1 MNSKSKKIMIACF
14 TLPATLCF
22 LIVFAYPVLRT
33 ILMSFYNIDNIV
45 SRMSEWQFV
54 GLSNFTELLNT
65 SLFRQTW
72 VTFLKIWL
80 FGGITV
86 TLIAL
91 TMAVILTSGIRGKA
105 FFRAA
110 IYLPNTISAVA
121 LANMWIHYAFNIR
134 WGLFHSLFS
143 FLGWDKM
150 AEFQWMAPDNLFLS
164 MMIAFCFGAVGYYML
179 IYISGIEKIPVDIY
193 EAARIDG
200 ASIIYN
206 LFHITLPLLKGVFK
220 TTMTI
225 WTTST
230 LGFYI
235 WSQMFSSN
243 KDPSAQIMTPT
254 YYMMRST
261 FGDMT
266 STFTA
271 NNAGLGAAIC
281 VMIMIVAVIVFAA
294 INRIIKNDDITF

>member
-54 GLSNFTELLNT
+54 GLGIFTELLNT

-80 FGGITV
+80 FGGIAV

-110 IYLPNTISAVA
+110 IYLPNIISAVA
-121 LANMWIHYAFNIR
+121 LANMWIHYAFNVR

-150 AEFQWMAPDNLFLS
+150 AEFQWTAPDNLFLS

-179 IYISGIEKIPVDIY
+179 IYISGIEKIPADIY

-200 ASIIYN
+200 ATEWEVFRKIKW
-206 LFHITLPLLKGVFK
+206 PLLRPITSFIIMMGIINSFKVFAEINVMMPPKGP
-220 TTMTI
+220 TS
-225 WTTST
+225 ST
-230 LGFYI
+230 LLAVVYI
-235 WSQMFSSN
+235 YEQAFSRGRFGRG
-243 KDPSAQIMTPT
+243 SAAALLLFLVIIVLTMVQ
-254 YYMMRST
+254 RR
-261 FGDMT
+261 
-266 STFTA
+266 
-271 NNAGLGAAIC
+271 LGGKKT
-281 VMIMIVAVIVFAA
+281 V
-294 INRIIKNDDITF
+294 DID